1 VGRPR
6 LVAVDDNGEVA
17 PPCHY
22 CQTGEEHPET
32 CEKRA
37 ALLQEVESLAA
48 RIRQMKRDRDAEREQ
63 HPQRAL
69 IEELHAFWQDRCG
82 HPKATLRGDR
92 HDAWASLLDKRRGGY
107 SRERIMCMIVGMG
120 AYRFEQY
127 GRRFAEEAPG
137 RTRRDEPEY
146 LAAKAKRQDDL
157 ALLGWRWLRENGEEL
172 PPVPEAKLK
181 AVKNEAPPAR
191 VG

>member
-32 CEKRA
+32 C
-37 ALLQEVESLAA
+37 LEVQGLVREVKSLTT
-48 RIRQMKRDRDAEREQ
+48 RIRNMERDRDAEREQ
-63 HPQRAL
+63 HPQRATV
-69 IEELHAFWQDRCG
+69 EELHEFWQKRCR
-82 HPKATLRGDR
+82 HPKAELRDR
-92 HDAWASLLDKRRGGY
+92 HDHWASLLKDY